1 MWNSPLGEFRRGLV
15 LLLGVAQAPSAS
27 GDGSISISWDR
38 PAGPGQPPITWRTF
52 DGPGPVDVYV
62 TVNGMSSP
70 IQAQEVLLVM
80 STNPFCA
87 FNRDTIPDAWRF
99 DEGGCQEGR
108 SCFTGKGLREL
119 LGGQPLEPGYLSIS
133 DVAGSPDLQTIR
145 FVLAERYPAV
155 MHPDPTKSYTLLHL
169 RFDHGFSVAGP
180 GTGTGCGHADDEV
193 YLALRRTAYV
203 EAVGNY
209 EIQWPWANDWIGSKG
224 ASHARA
230 RGVLCT
236 QSEMPPPSLLGRFG
250 DTIQSALDPCDLP
263 VPTDATSWG
272 RLKSVYR

>member
-1 MWNSPLGEFRRGLV
+1 LVIFVGLG
-15 LLLGVAQAPSAS
+15 LLFGVAQAPSAS
-27 GDGSISISWDR
+27 ADGTISISWDR

-52 DGPGPVDVYV
+52 DGPGPIDVYV
-62 TVNGMSSP
+62 TLNGMSSS
-70 IQAQEVLLVM
+70 IQAQEVSLVM
-80 STNPFCA
+80 STNPFCV

-99 DEGGCQEGR
+99 DEGGCQAGR

-145 FVLAERYPAV
+145 FVLAELYPAV
-155 MHPDPTKSYTLLHL
+155 MHPDPTKSYTLFHL
-169 RFDHGFSVAGP
+169 RLDHGLSVAGP
-180 GTGTGCGHADDEV
+180 STGSGCGHADDEV
-193 YLALRRTAYV
+193 YLALSRASYLDS
-203 EAVGNY
+203 EGN
-209 EIQWPWANDWIGSKG
+209 EIPWTWTYPDWIGSKG
-224 ASHARA
+224 ASDARA
-230 RGVLCT
+230 HGVLCT
-236 QSEMPPPSLLGRFG
+236 HSEAPSPSLLSRFG